1 MFYPFCNNEMLKAG
15 EQNSFCANLKKT
27 GVINIIIENKTLA
40 AQFGKSLD
48 EGFLNF
54 QSDLL
59 PSWDSFIQQE
69 NDDIDSELLPAGDIT
84 A

>member
-1 MFYPFCNNEMLKAG
+1 MSNQYKNPEAYTYHLLFMFYPFCNNEMLKAG

-27 GVINIIIENKTLA
+27 GVINIINENKTLVP
-40 AQFGKSLD
+40 QFGKSLD

-59 PSWDSFIQQE
+59 PSWNSLIQ
-69 NDDIDSELLPAGDIT
+69 
-84 A
+84 